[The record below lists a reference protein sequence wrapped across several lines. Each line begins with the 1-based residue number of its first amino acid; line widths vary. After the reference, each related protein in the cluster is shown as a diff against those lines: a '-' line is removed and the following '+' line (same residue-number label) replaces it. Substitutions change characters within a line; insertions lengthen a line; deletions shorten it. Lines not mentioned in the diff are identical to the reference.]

1 MSYIKKHPFNIALLS
16 ALFLLLSCAG
26 NNKQQAIATSAEN
39 GSEIVEETV
48 IGSQTVEA
56 AAEENQNVPKTVAKT
71 ETATEKVTDN
81 GDNDRIYYF
90 KDLKE
95 MGQTSIMKGN
105 PQRVFQKEQQI

>member
-1 MSYIKKHPFNIALLS
+1 MPATI
-16 ALFLLLSCAG
+16 
-26 NNKQQAIATSAEN
+26 NNKPSQHLLKTAPKLSTSAEN